1 MMRWL
6 PLLFLPG
13 CIDWSS
19 LYQSRCGNGR
29 VESGEECDDGNS
41 SDTDACLST
50 CKWATCGDGHV
61 RAGVEDCDDGNL
73 IDGDSC
79 SSTCLLCQSG
89 DANFLFPENG
99 HCYSRHDEIVGW
111 AGAETSCDARNGY
124 LATLVSPHEAQAVE
138 AALLG
143 TVSASTWIG
152 MTDRDMPGSYAW
164 VTYEPVQFSKWSS
177 GTRMQNGCAV
187 ERSTP
192 NQSGAP
198 SVDWATVPC
207 DRTLGF
213 VCEQAPPTIRPEDH
227 HAYRALYARV
237 SWFDAR
243 NDCARLGGHLV
254 TINDAA
260 ENAFVTTLTP
270 GEFWIGAMELTD
282 AGTDPPDASC
292 PITDS
297 GNARYEWVTDS
308 SVDATFFAPGEPDH
322 RDCAKCLIMGVDKG
336 WHDRACNDAGYFS
349 PYICEME

>member
-13 CIDWSS
+13 CIDWTS
-19 LYQSRCGNGR
+19 LYQSRCGNGH
-29 VESGEECDDGNS
+29 VESGEECDDANN

-50 CKWATCGDGHV
+50 CKWAACGDGHV

-99 HCYSRHDEIVGW
+99 HCYSRHDETASW
-111 AGAETSCDARNGY
+111 GAAELTCDTRNGY

-143 TVSASTWIG
+143 TVAASTWIG
-152 MTDRDMPGSYAW
+152 MTDSAMPGSYAW
-164 VTYEPVQFSKWSS
+164 LTYEPVQYSKWSS

-198 SVDWATVPC
+198 SVEWATAPC

-213 VCEQAPPTIRPEDH
+213 VCEQVCADH
-227 HAYRALYARV
+227 QTRESPRLPRSLRSRELVRCSRQLRALGRPPGHDRRRSGECFRDHPHTGRV
-237 SWFDAR
+237 LDRSH
-243 NDCARLGGHLV
+243 G
-254 TINDAA
+254 A
-260 ENAFVTTLTP
+260 ERCWRRS
-270 GEFWIGAMELTD
+270 G
-282 AGTDPPDASC
+282 DASC
-292 PITDS
+292 PIPDS
-297 GNARYEWVTDS
+297 ATSPYQWVTDS

-336 WHDRACNDAGYFS
+336 WHDRACNNTEYFS
-349 PYICEME
+349 PYICETE